1 MAAVVLGLGSSL
13 LWGLSD
19 FLGGLQSRRH
29 PVLVVLLVSQGVG
42 LTGVLVAALARGQ
55 GLPETSAVLAA
66 AGAGVA
72 GLAALGAFYRALSIG
87 TMSVVAPI
95 SGTAA
100 AIPVTVGVLTGE
112 RPGPV
117 QVVGMFLA
125 VAGIVLASRE
135 GPQDSERA
143 AASREAVG
151 LALLAAL
158 GFGLFFVGM
167 DHAADRDVLWALV
180 FARAADIPVLLAFV
194 LVLRPAF
201 PRGAGALA
209 PMAGI
214 GVLDLGANALYAQAS
229 TTGLL
234 SVVSVLGSLYPAV
247 TVLLARVLLGERLR
261 RAQGAGVTL
270 IMLAVVA
277 IAAG

>member
-13 LWGLSD
+13 LWGLAD